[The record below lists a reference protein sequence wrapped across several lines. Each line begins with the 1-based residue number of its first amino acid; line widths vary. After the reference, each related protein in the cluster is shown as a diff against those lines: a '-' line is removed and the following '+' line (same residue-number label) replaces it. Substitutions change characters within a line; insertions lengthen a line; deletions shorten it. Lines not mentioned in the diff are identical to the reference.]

1 MQNIDIASYL
11 KDKKVLVDDALKR
24 YFPGDNQFFD
34 AMYYSVDSG
43 KRIRPILAIAS
54 YEANGGHDIDEVMP
68 IACGLELIHTYSLI
82 HDDLPAM
89 DNDDFRRGK
98 ASAHK
103 KFNEAIA
110 ILSGDGLFAYAF
122 ELFSTGRTNSN
133 EKLAVINAV
142 SEAVGPKGVVYGQ
155 VLDVSTD
162 RELHP
167 KTLRGI
173 HLNKTAKF
181 IAVSVKTGAIL
192 ARASQLMV
200 TELYRAGMY
209 LGMLFQYTDDILD
222 VIGKKG
228 ELGKTPGKDKASGK
242 IAAPA
247 VYGIKGARFRAERYA
262 ALAKNRFFKLGP
274 RFDIFSRLTEF
285 VLNRSY

>member
-1 MQNIDIASYL
+1 MQNNDIASYL
-11 KDKKVLVDDALKR
+11 KEKKVLVDDALKR
-24 YFPGDNQFFD
+24 YFPDDNPFFD
-34 AMYYSVDSG
+34 VMYYSVDNG

-54 YEANGGHDIDEVMP
+54 YEANGGHDIDAVMP
-68 IACGLELIHTYSLI
+68 VACGLELIHTYSLI

-103 KFNEAIA
+103 KYNEAIA
-110 ILSGDGLFAYAF
+110 VLSGDGLFAYAF
-122 ELFSTGRTNSN
+122 ELFSMGKTHID

-155 VLDVSTD
+155 VLDISTD

-173 HLNKTAKF
+173 HVNKTAKF
-181 IAVSVKTGAIL
+181 IAVSVKVGAIL
-192 ARASQLMV
+192 ARASEARVLN
-200 TELYRAGMY
+200 LYRAGIC

-228 ELGKTPGKDKASGK
+228 ELGKTPGKDEASGK

-247 VYGIKGARFRAERYA
+247 IYGINGARFRAERYA
-262 ALAKNRFFKLGP
+262 ALAKNRFSKLGP
-274 RFDIFSRLTEF
+274 KFDIFSHLTEF

>member
-1 MQNIDIASYL
+1 MQDIDIITYL
-11 KDKKVLVDDALKR
+11 KNKKELVDVALGK
-24 YFPGDNQFFD
+24 YFADKNSFFD
-34 AMYYSVDSG
+34 TMYYSVDSG

-54 YEANGGHDIDEVMP
+54 YESNGGRDIDAIMP
-68 IACGLELIHTYSLI
+68 VACGLELIHTYSLI

-103 KFNEAIA
+103 QYNEAIA

-122 ELFSTGRTNSN
+122 ELFSMGDTSD

-142 SEAVGPKGVVYGQ
+142 SEVVGPKGVVYGQ
-155 VLDVSTD
+155 VLDISENE
-162 RELHP
+162 RPQP
-167 KTLRGI
+167 KMLRRI

-181 IAVSVKTGAIL
+181 IAVSIQAGAIM
-192 ARASQLMV
+192 ARATS
-200 TELYRAGMY
+200 EKIAGLYQAGIC

-222 VIGKKG
+222 VVGKKG

-242 IAAPA
+242 IAAPGI
-247 VYGIKGARFRAERYA
+247 YGIEGARFRAARYA
-262 ALAKNRFFKLGP
+262 ALAKGKFLRFGSDFNILVV
-274 RFDIFSRLTEF
+274 LTDF
-285 VLNRSY
+285 VLNRTY